1 MFKDEVTIHVRS
13 GRGGDGCVSFRR
25 EKFVPKGGPD
35 GGDGGKGGDVVF
47 MVVPSLAS
55 LGQYH
60 NNQKFNAKNG
70 RPGGGSNCTGRT
82 GEDLELHV
90 PSGTVIRD
98 ANHGHVLKDLSDS
111 TEPFVFLR
119 GGRGGRGNT
128 RFATSVD
135 QTPKRADDGTPG
147 EERCIILELKMIA
160 DVGIIGLPNAGKS
173 TFLSRVSRARPE
185 VADYPF
191 TTLVPQLGVVD
202 LEYERFIFADIPGL
216 IEGAHEGHGLGDRFL
231 RHIERTRILLH
242 LIDVQEE
249 PGFEKAYKVIL
260 DELKN
265 YSPTLAAKPQIVAVS
280 KADLVLEEP
289 DLDAFAREIGR
300 PVLLLSSHTG
310 KGIKEVMSAILQT
323 LGPREGA

>member
-47 MVVPSLAS
+47 VVKPSLAS
-55 LGQYH
+55 LGKFH
-60 NNQKFNAKNG
+60 NNQKLHARNG
-70 RPGGGSNCTGRT
+70 QPGRGNNCTGRT
-82 GEDLELHV
+82 GEDLVLDV
-90 PSGTVIRD
+90 PCGTVIRD
-98 ANHGHVLKDLSDS
+98 AEHGHVLKDLSDS
-111 TEPFVFLR
+111 EKPFVFLK

-128 RFATSVD
+128 RFATPVD
-135 QTPKRADDGTPG
+135 QTPKRADDGSPG
-147 EERCIILELKMIA
+147 EERSIILELKMIA

-202 LEYERFIFADIPGL
+202 VEFERFIFADIPGL

-242 LIDVQEE
+242 LIDVQSLKE
-249 PGFEKAYKVIL
+249 PGFAKAHAVIL
-260 DELKN
+260 EELKN
-265 YSPTLAAKPQIVAVS
+265 YSPILAAKPQIVALS
-280 KADLVLEEP
+280 KADLLSEAP
-289 DLDAFAREIGR
+289 DLSALAQEIGS

-310 KGIKEVMSAILQT
+310 QGIKPVLGALLQT
-323 LGPREGA
+323 LGSR